1 MRLPPSRPFSSMEVW
16 LARSFRMLMK
26 TSTQKS
32 ATGLESPTGTKALRP
47 EASQPFSS
55 TARYVLCTL
64 VPLKTTLALCASW
77 KNAGSRGSVRTRDL
91 PTHVVQRW
99 KSSFFAW
106 MKGGET
112 AFPVL
117 LHDMKHPLAKQSKAS
132 SAIHRSLDELQFGHM
147 ALNHAIVD
155 CPGSPRFHCVFLL
168 FYASDPWTGVLAVHS
183 RQPWSARHLTDA
195 LLACGPS
202 PENPERAGTLAS
214 IGDPAWAEDL

>member
-47 EASQPFSS
+47 VHSQPFSS

-91 PTHVVQRW
+91 PTHVVKRW
-99 KSSFFAW
+99 KS
-106 MKGGET
+106 
-112 AFPVL
+112 
-117 LHDMKHPLAKQSKAS
+117 
-132 SAIHRSLDELQFGHM
+132 RSEEHTSELQ
-147 ALNHAIVD
+147 
-155 CPGSPRFHCVFLL
+155 
-168 FYASDPWTGVLAVHS
+168 S
-183 RQPWSARHLTDA
+183 RQYLVCR
-195 LLACGPS
+195 LLL
-202 PENPERAGTLAS
+202 EKKKQ
-214 IGDPAWAEDL
+214 DK